1 MGTSELTIGRTPA
14 DLSLSEMK
22 LLGRADSGV
31 YGALQEEMW
40 RETISYLDR
49 SGAAETVEANSRA
62 QAAGVRSTQAE
73 ALVTEW
79 ESRNGRTKL

>member
-1 MGTSELTIGRTPA
+1 
-14 DLSLSEMK
+14 MK

-49 SGAAETVEANSRA
+49 SDAVETAEANSRA
-62 QAAGVRSTQAE
+62 QAASVRTTQAE
-73 ALVTEW
+73 AIVAEW